1 MKVTIPRLGGVAQSL
16 SGRDKGRLYIV
27 VKAEGNRLALVDGEY
42 RTLSN
47 PKYKNCRHV
56 RLMPVF
62 FPEIAE
68 RAGEGKDEN
77 SEIRAALKRL
87 KKGAE
92 INF

>member
-1 MKVTIPRLGGVAQSL
+1 MKVTTPEIGGVAESL
-16 SGRDKGRLYIV
+16 SGRDKGRLYLILKV
-27 VKAEGNRLALVDGEY
+27 QGERLYLCDGSY

-47 PKYKNCRHV
+47 PKQKNRKHV

-92 INF
+92 NNY